1 MAGRSDPIPDE
12 AAEWLAEEG
21 VAGAAPRKGFPAAR
35 AEHRVSQQPAFVLHS
50 YPYRETSLIIDV
62 FTRDHGRI
70 ALVVRAPSGRIRPC
84 APCCRRSSRCRC
96 RGAGA
101 VR

>member
-21 VAGAAPRKGFPAAR
+21 VAGAAPRRSFPAGR
-35 AEHRVSQQPAFVLHS
+35 SETRVAAQPAFVLHS

-62 FTRDHGRI
+62 FTPDYGRM
-70 ALVVRAPSGRIRPC
+70 ALVAKGGQASAFGVACGVADVP
-84 APCCRRSSRCRC
+84 AAVAVLERSR
-96 RGAGA
+96 
-101 VR
+101 